1 VVVVWEV
8 GPRTR
13 AAVLVWEVGGAVLGW
28 KVIKVGGS
36 VLV

>member
-1 VVVVWEV
+1 VLVWEV
-8 GPRTR
+8 GG
-13 AAVLVWEVGGAVLGW
+13 AVLVWEVGGAVLVW